1 MPASKD
7 DHSQGLSLVS
17 LVEIS
22 KALGDEARL
31 RILALIS
38 NAEMSVKDICDILG
52 QSQPRVS
59 RHIKILADAGLIKR
73 TKEGAWLYCKLNRFG
88 AIGHFI
94 TSFLDNIDDDDDV
107 FASDL
112 RRFET
117 IVSQRI
123 ADADRFFDENAQE
136 WDRIRELQ
144 IPDTLLDQEIKDH
157 IGKEQIENLLDVG
170 TGTGQMLE
178 ILHGRYQK
186 ATGIDMSSAMLRVAR
201 GRLAKLQTSNV
212 SFQQVDILSAG
223 QGLGQF
229 DCVICHHVLHF
240 IPNAQEAIAR
250 MAECVKTNGR
260 LIIIDYL
267 PHSIDFLAQDYH
279 HMWNGFPPE
288 EMARWFSQNSL
299 SLQHMQSYQADLKGK
314 KKASDSLVVGLWVAQ
329 KSA

>member
-1 MPASKD
+1 MPPNKE
-7 DHSQGLSLVS
+7 DHHQGLSLAS

-31 RILALIS
+31 RILALIR

-59 RHIKILADAGLIKR
+59 RHIKILADADLIKR
-73 TKEGAWLYCKLNRFG
+73 TKEGAWLYCKLNRSG
-88 AIGHFI
+88 AIGYFI
-94 TSFLDNIDDDDDV
+94 TSYLDNVDDQDAV

-123 ADADRFFDENAQE
+123 ADADRFFEENAQE

-144 IPDTLLDQEIKDH
+144 IPDTLLDQEIQDH

-212 SFQQVDILSAG
+212 SFQQLDILSIG
-223 QGLGQF
+223 KDLGQF

-240 IPNAQEAIAR
+240 IPNASEAIAR
-250 MAECVKTNGR
+250 MAECVKANGR

-288 EMARWFSQNSL
+288 EMAKWFSQNSL
-299 SLQHMQSYQADLKGK
+299 SLQHMQSYQADLKSK
-314 KKASDSLVVGLWVAQ
+314 KKQSDSLIVGLWVAQ